1 MPNRGVILLHPYVSE
16 YWVWSEQYFGDAV
29 RRPHLTAAEATRHD
43 SERQDCV
50 EAVGKPEARQSV
62 EERNEREARF
72 LLLYQQQS
80 SKPAFDCSCRGA
92 VINPRTNDE

>member
-1 MPNRGVILLHPYVSE
+1 MWNEP
-16 YWVWSEQYFGDAV
+16 YFGDAV

-62 EERNEREARF
+62 EEHLVALNCC
-72 LLLYQQQS
+72 
-80 SKPAFDCSCRGA
+80 P
-92 VINPRTNDE
+92 

>member
-1 MPNRGVILLHPYVSE
+1 MWNEP
-16 YWVWSEQYFGDAV
+16 YFGDAV

-62 EERNEREARF
+62 EEHLVALKALPKFVRNVDQEFRRSPHLTAAAEV
-72 LLLYQQQS
+72 
-80 SKPAFDCSCRGA
+80 P
-92 VINPRTNDE
+92 